1 MRKFWYL
8 SAVLAASA
16 VARENPFLPTGELNS
31 SVMTSNPQEQ
41 RKLFDKQEIKFGDT
55 GLLLDIVL
63 RYRASDGSI
72 KERVISDVN
81 ETINS
86 DDEYVLQKAQPKPQT
101 AASAQKSAQPTFAPN
116 QNFGKP
122 DKGAKP
128 PVAVAVPQET
138 QLNFDVQKDKKTKN
152 QNAAAQNKIAERQ
165 ATSKNAA
172 AKNLESAQKPAVAEP
187 ASQEAP
193 AESTAAQKPVEQ
205 APAATEQIHA
215 SVAANAAESSD
226 KNATSEA
233 NQSLA
238 VAVNNEGK
246 ILENRLKTIDKG
258 EIRMDANSP
267 KAVGEAPATQPAA
280 HNAPANAAQ
289 SEAVASENSAA
300 KTAEQNAAK
309 NSRDF
314 AVKLKSFGGKHATP
328 SLKFQIEGKSIK
340 ILTKSANI
348 KHFTAEEGNKI
359 ALDFTAAP
367 GAFQTKVIAFNADVF
382 KSATIGWH
390 KNYYRIA
397 IVTDKTRGY
406 SVQKI
411 NGGYELIV
419 K

>member
-63 RYRASDGSI
+63 RYRASDGTI

-86 DDEYVLQKAQPKPQT
+86 DDEYVLQKAQPRPQT
-101 AASAQKSAQPTFAPN
+101 AAPAQKSAQPTFAPN

-138 QLNFDVQKDKKTKN
+138 QLNFDVQKDKKAKN
-152 QNAAAQNKIAERQ
+152 QNAAAQNKIAEKQ

-172 AKNLESAQKPAVAEP
+172 AKNLESAQKPTVAEP
-187 ASQEAP
+187 ASQETP
-193 AESTAAQKPVEQ
+193 AESAAAQKPVEQ
-205 APAATEQIHA
+205 APAATEQIRA
-215 SVAANAAESSD
+215 SVAANAAEPSD

-246 ILENRLKTIDKG
+246 ILENRLKTIDKD

-267 KAVGEAPATQPAA
+267 KAVDEAPTAQPTM
-280 HNAPANAAQ
+280 Q
-289 SEAVASENSAA
+289 SEAAAPENLTA

-367 GAFQTKVIAFNADVF
+367 GAFQTKVVAFNEDVF

>member
-101 AASAQKSAQPTFAPN
+101 AAPAQKSAQPTFAPN
-116 QNFGKP
+116 QNLGKP

-138 QLNFDVQKDKKTKN
+138 QLNFDAQKDKKAKN
-152 QNAAAQNKIAERQ
+152 QNAAAQNKIAEKQ
-165 ATSKNAA
+165 AASKNA
-172 AKNLESAQKPAVAEP
+172 AKNLESAQKPAIAET
-187 ASQEAP
+187 ASQETP
-193 AESTAAQKPVEQ
+193 AESAAAQKPVEQ

-233 NQSLA
+233 NQGLA

-267 KAVGEAPATQPAA
+267 KAANEVPAA
-280 HNAPANAAQ
+280 QPTMQ
-289 SEAVASENSAA
+289 SEAVAPENLTA

-367 GAFQTKVIAFNADVF
+367 GAFQTKVVAFNEDVF

-397 IVTDKTRGY
+397 IVTDKARGY
-406 SVQKI
+406 FVQKI

>member
-8 SAVLAASA
+8 SAVLAVSA

-101 AASAQKSAQPTFAPN
+101 AAPAQKSAQPTFAPN

-128 PVAVAVPQET
+128 PVAVPQET
-138 QLNFDVQKDKKTKN
+138 QLNFDIQKDKKAKN
-152 QNAAAQNKIAERQ
+152 QNAAAQNKIAEKQ
-165 ATSKNAA
+165 ATSKNTA
-172 AKNLESAQKPAVAEP
+172 AKNLEIAQKPAVAEP
-187 ASQEAP
+187 ASQETP
-193 AESTAAQKPVEQ
+193 AESAAAQKPVEQ

-258 EIRMDANSP
+258 
-267 KAVGEAPATQPAA
+267 
-280 HNAPANAAQ
+280 
-289 SEAVASENSAA
+289 
-300 KTAEQNAAK
+300 
-309 NSRDF
+309 SRR
-314 AVKLKSFGGKHATP
+314 A
-328 SLKFQIEGKSIK
+328 
-340 ILTKSANI
+340 
-348 KHFTAEEGNKI
+348 
-359 ALDFTAAP
+359 
-367 GAFQTKVIAFNADVF
+367 
-382 KSATIGWH
+382 
-390 KNYYRIA
+390 
-397 IVTDKTRGY
+397 
-406 SVQKI
+406 
-411 NGGYELIV
+411 
-419 K
+419 

>member
-86 DDEYVLQKAQPKPQT
+86 DDEYVLQKAQPRPQT
-101 AASAQKSAQPTFAPN
+101 AAPAQKSPQPTFAPN

-138 QLNFDVQKDKKTKN
+138 QLNFDVQKDKKAKN
-152 QNAAAQNKIAERQ
+152 QNAATQNKIAEKQ
-165 ATSKNAA
+165 AASKNA
-172 AKNLESAQKPAVAEP
+172 AKNLESAQKPAVAET
-187 ASQEAP
+187 ASQETP
-193 AESTAAQKPVEQ
+193 AESAAAQKPVEQ
-205 APAATEQIHA
+205 APAATEQLHA
-215 SVAANAAESSD
+215 SATANATESSD

-233 NQSLA
+233 NQSLT

-267 KAVGEAPATQPAA
+267 KAVDEAPAA

-289 SEAVASENSAA
+289 SEAAAPENLTA

-328 SLKFQIEGKSIK
+328 GLKFQIEGKSIK

-367 GAFQTKVIAFNADVF
+367 GAFQTKVVAFNEDVF

>member
-8 SAVLAASA
+8 SAVLAVSA

-86 DDEYVLQKAQPKPQT
+86 DDEYVLQKAQPKSQT
-101 AASAQKSAQPTFAPN
+101 AAPAQKSAQPTFAPN

-152 QNAAAQNKIAERQ
+152 QNAAAQNKIAEKQ

-193 AESTAAQKPVEQ
+193 AESAAAQKPVEQ
-205 APAATEQIHA
+205 APASTEQIHA

-267 KAVGEAPATQPAA
+267 KAVGEAPSAQPAA
-280 HNAPANAAQ
+280 HNATANAAQ

-300 KTAEQNAAK
+300 KTAEQNEAK

-367 GAFQTKVIAFNADVF
+367 GAFQTKVVAFNADVF

>member
-101 AASAQKSAQPTFAPN
+101 AASVQKSAQPTFAPN

-152 QNAAAQNKIAERQ
+152 QNAVAQNKIAEKQ
-165 ATSKNAA
+165 ATSKNVA

-193 AESTAAQKPVEQ
+193 AESAAAQKPVEQ

-215 SVAANAAESSD
+215 PAAANAAESSD
-226 KNATSEA
+226 KNAASEA

-267 KAVGEAPATQPAA
+267 KAVGEAPAAQPAA
-280 HNAPANAAQ
+280 HNASANAAQ
-289 SEAVASENSAA
+289 SEAVAPENLTS

-367 GAFQTKVIAFNADVF
+367 GAFQTKVVAFNEDVF

>member
-101 AASAQKSAQPTFAPN
+101 AASVQKSAQPTFAPN

-152 QNAAAQNKIAERQ
+152 QNAAAQNKIAEKQ
-165 ATSKNAA
+165 ATSKNVA

-193 AESTAAQKPVEQ
+193 AESAAAQKPVEQ

-215 SVAANAAESSD
+215 PAAANAAESSD
-226 KNATSEA
+226 KNAASEA

-267 KAVGEAPATQPAA
+267 KAVGEAPAAQPAA
-280 HNAPANAAQ
+280 HNASANAAQ
-289 SEAVASENSAA
+289 SEAVAPENLTS

-367 GAFQTKVIAFNADVF
+367 GAFQTKVVAFNEDVF

>member
-101 AASAQKSAQPTFAPN
+101 AAPAQKSAQPTFAPN
-116 QNFGKP
+116 QNFGKL

-138 QLNFDVQKDKKTKN
+138 QLNFDVQKDKKAKN
-152 QNAAAQNKIAERQ
+152 QNAATQNKIAEKQ
-165 ATSKNAA
+165 AASKNA
-172 AKNLESAQKPAVAEP
+172 AKNLESAQKPAVAET
-187 ASQEAP
+187 ASQETP
-193 AESTAAQKPVEQ
+193 AESAAAQKPVEQ
-205 APAATEQIHA
+205 APAATEQLHA
-215 SVAANAAESSD
+215 SATANATESSD

-233 NQSLA
+233 NQSLT

-267 KAVGEAPATQPAA
+267 KAVDEAPAA

-289 SEAVASENSAA
+289 SEAAAPENLTA

-328 SLKFQIEGKSIK
+328 GLKFQIEGKSIK

-367 GAFQTKVIAFNADVF
+367 GAFQTKVVAFNEDVF

>member
-86 DDEYVLQKAQPKPQT
+86 DDEYVLQKAQPRPQT
-101 AASAQKSAQPTFAPN
+101 AAPAQKSPQPTFAPN

-152 QNAAAQNKIAERQ
+152 QNAAAQNKIAEKQ
-165 ATSKNAA
+165 ATSKNVA
-172 AKNLESAQKPAVAEP
+172 AKNLEIAQKPAVAEP
-187 ASQEAP
+187 ASQETP
-193 AESTAAQKPVEQ
+193 AESAAAQKPVEQ

-215 SVAANAAESSD
+215 SVSANAAESSD

-267 KAVGEAPATQPAA
+267 KAVDEAPAAQPAT
-280 HNAPANAAQ
+280 HNALANAAQ
-289 SEAVASENSAA
+289 SEAVAPENLTA

-328 SLKFQIEGKSIK
+328 GLKFQIEGKSIK

-367 GAFQTKVIAFNADVF
+367 AAFQTKVVAFNEDVF

>member
-8 SAVLAASA
+8 SAVLAVSA

-122 DKGAKP
+122 DKSAKP

-138 QLNFDVQKDKKTKN
+138 QLNFDVQKDKKAKN
-152 QNAAAQNKIAERQ
+152 QNAAAQNKIAEKQ

-172 AKNLESAQKPAVAEP
+172 AKNLEI
-187 ASQEAP
+187 
-193 AESTAAQKPVEQ
+193 AQKPVEQ

-267 KAVGEAPATQPAA
+267 KAANEAPAA

-309 NSRDF
+309 NLRDF

-359 ALDFTAAP
+359 VLDFTAAP
-367 GAFQTKVIAFNADVF
+367 GAFQTKVVAFNADVF

>member
-8 SAVLAASA
+8 SAVLAVSA

-101 AASAQKSAQPTFAPN
+101 AAPAQKSAQPTFAPN

-128 PVAVAVPQET
+128 PVAVPQET
-138 QLNFDVQKDKKTKN
+138 QLNFDIQKDKKAKN
-152 QNAAAQNKIAERQ
+152 QNAAAQNKIAEKQ
-165 ATSKNAA
+165 ATSKNTA
-172 AKNLESAQKPAVAEP
+172 AKNLEIAQKPAVAEP
-187 ASQEAP
+187 ASQETP
-193 AESTAAQKPVEQ
+193 AESAAAQKPVEQ

-267 KAVGEAPATQPAA
+267 KAANEAPAAQPTM
-280 HNAPANAAQ
+280 Q
-289 SEAVASENSAA
+289 SEAAAPENLTA

-367 GAFQTKVIAFNADVF
+367 GAFQTKVVAFNEDVF
-382 KSATIGWH
+382 RSATIGWH

-397 IVTDKTRGY
+397 IVTDKARGY

>member
-1 MRKFWYL
+1 M
-8 SAVLAASA
+8 
-16 VARENPFLPTGELNS
+16 
-31 SVMTSNPQEQ
+31 
-41 RKLFDKQEIKFGDT
+41 
-55 GLLLDIVL
+55 
-63 RYRASDGSI
+63 
-72 KERVISDVN
+72 
-81 ETINS
+81 
-86 DDEYVLQKAQPKPQT
+86 LQKAQPKPQT

-128 PVAVAVPQET
+128 PVAVPQET
-138 QLNFDVQKDKKTKN
+138 QLNFDVQKDKKAKN
-152 QNAAAQNKIAERQ
+152 QNAAAQNKIAEKQ
-165 ATSKNAA
+165 AASKNAG

-187 ASQEAP
+187 APQAMP
-193 AESTAAQKPVEQ
+193 AESAAAQKPAEQ

-215 SVAANAAESSD
+215 SATANAAESSD
-226 KNATSEA
+226 KNATSEV

-267 KAVGEAPATQPAA
+267 KAVDEAPAAQPAT
-280 HNAPANAAQ
+280 HNALANAAQ
-289 SEAVASENSAA
+289 SEAVAPENLTA

-328 SLKFQIEGKSIK
+328 GLKFQIEGKSIK

-367 GAFQTKVIAFNADVF
+367 GAFQTKVVVFNEDVF

-397 IVTDKTRGY
+397 IVTDKVRGY

>member
-86 DDEYVLQKAQPKPQT
+86 DDEYVLQKAQPRPQT
-101 AASAQKSAQPTFAPN
+101 AAPAQKSEQPTFAPN

-138 QLNFDVQKDKKTKN
+138 QLNFDVQKDKKAKN
-152 QNAAAQNKIAERQ
+152 QNAAAQNKIAEKQ
-165 ATSKNAA
+165 ATSKNVA
-172 AKNLESAQKPAVAEP
+172 AKNLEIAHKPAVAEA
-187 ASQEAP
+187 ASQETP
-193 AESTAAQKPVEQ
+193 AESAAAQKPVEQ
-205 APAATEQIHA
+205 APAATEQIRA

-267 KAVGEAPATQPAA
+267 KAVGEAPAAQPAA
-280 HNAPANAAQ
+280 HNASANAAQ
-289 SEAVASENSAA
+289 SEAVAPENLTS

-367 GAFQTKVIAFNADVF
+367 GAFQTKVVAFNEDVF